1 MPLTV
6 TFLFARCHLVLL
18 PGNQRLM
25 EQSPN
30 QARPFTPDI
39 SVSFLYK
46 GPDLPSELAQA
57 QIRSLFLAETCRESL
72 RVCN

>member
-1 MPLTV
+1 
-6 TFLFARCHLVLL
+6 
-18 PGNQRLM
+18 M
-25 EQSPN
+25 EQSTN
-30 QARPFTPDI
+30 QTGAFFTSDI
-39 SVSFLYK
+39 GVSFLYK